1 MLEFRKEIFADE
13 RDDDLNEI
21 GQPTQR
27 QDMLG
32 HVTGRTRF
40 FDDHA
45 FDGLLHLK
53 VVRSPHHHARI
64 RSIDTAAA
72 ERVSGVRRII
82 RGADVPHN
90 LNTLL
95 SLIGFGRDDEP
106 ALAEDTV
113 RYVGEPVIAI
123 IADSEAAAYEAVNA
137 VRVDYEPL
145 PHVLD
150 VEEALAP
157 GAPQVNPAYAGNA
170 FEYHGRYNHQK
181 LRFGDVEKGFAEA
194 DHVLEERYQMS
205 PIEHAPTETNG
216 SIAAPETNDRFVVH
230 TSTQALFFS
239 LGTSAKLLDI
249 PSNRLHFIGGT
260 VGGGFGGK
268 VDTLTEPLSILG
280 AMLTGAPVRYV
291 LNREEEMQAG
301 PPRGA
306 ERWYIKDGVMKDGRI
321 VARHV
326 RGYFDAGAYTRLSSY
341 AGHKC
346 TGHIPG
352 PYTIPNVSSDV
363 YCVYTNRTPAT
374 AMRGF
379 GVTGVDF
386 ALECQMDK
394 LARAIG
400 MDAIEFRILNAYR
413 DGDMKAHRREAKN
426 CALIECCQVAAEKA
440 GWPIRDEFKQMSSL
454 TGGGGERAIMPL
466 NAPGRFDTSQP
477 AAAQPPAQPVPAAPP
492 PPPQPAP
499 PPPAATQPATPA
511 AVQPA
516 PTEPPAPP
524 PEPPAQPDQKRT
536 YRFSSVVG
544 TRRR

>member
-1 MLEFRKEIFADE
+1 MLELRKDLFADE
-13 RDDDLNEI
+13 RDDNLNEI

-53 VVRSPHHHARI
+53 VLRSPHHHARI
-64 RSIDTAAA
+64 RSIDTSAA
-72 ERVSGVRRII
+72 ERMDGVRRII
-82 RGADVPHN
+82 RASDVPVN

-95 SLIGFGRDDEP
+95 SLIGFGKDDEP
-106 ALAEDTV
+106 ALAEHTV
-113 RYVGEPVIAI
+113 HYVGEPLIAVV
-123 IADSEAAAYEAVNA
+123 ADSEAQAYAAVAA

-145 PHVLD
+145 PFVLN

-157 GAPQVNPAYAGNA
+157 GAPVVNDTYPGNA
-170 FEYHGRYNHQK
+170 FEYHERYNHQK
-181 LRFGDVEKGFAEA
+181 LRFGDVEQGFREA

-216 SIAAPETNDRFVVH
+216 SIAAPETNDRFTVH

-280 AMLTGAPVRYV
+280 AMLTGVPVRYV

-306 ERWYIKDGVMKDGRI
+306 EVWYVKDGVMNDGRI
-321 VARHV
+321 VARSL

-341 AGHKC
+341 AVQKC
-346 TGHIPG
+346 TGHVPG
-352 PYTIPNVSSDV
+352 PYTIPNVSSDI
-363 YCVYTNRTPAT
+363 YCVYTNRTPST

-386 ALECQMDK
+386 SLECQMDK
-394 LARAIG
+394 LARTIG

-426 CALIECCQVAAEKA
+426 CALVECCQVAAEKA
-440 GWPIRDEFKQMSSL
+440 GWPIREEFKQMSSM
-454 TGGGGERAIMPL
+454 TGGGGERAIIPV
-466 NAPGRFDTSQP
+466 NAPVTYETPQP
-477 AAAQPPAQPVPAAPP
+477 AAAQTPAAPP
-492 PPPQPAP
+492 QSPPPQQPQ
-499 PPPAATQPATPA
+499 PAAPVETAPAAPTPA
-511 AVQPA
+511 QN
-516 PTEPPAPP
+516 EP
-524 PEPPAQPDQKRT
+524 RRS